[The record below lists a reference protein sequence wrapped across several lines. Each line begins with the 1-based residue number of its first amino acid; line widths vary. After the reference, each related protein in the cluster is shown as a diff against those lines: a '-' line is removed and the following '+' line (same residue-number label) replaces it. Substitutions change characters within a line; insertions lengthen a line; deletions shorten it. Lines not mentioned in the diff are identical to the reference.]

1 MDSPVTSPAT
11 APRRRNRARLVVLGV
26 GIGLVVAGI
35 ITLFP
40 RDIDAPTAAKM
51 ADRLLIQYSRTNSE
65 PLLNFARRED
75 RIWADGWEFRWRYQ
89 PCPQFASLRVWISR
103 DGRRASYAELPDCA
117 PTQGYMVNPLK
128 V

>member
-1 MDSPVTSPAT
+1 MPNGVEAVDQVPG
-11 APRRRNRARLVVLGV
+11 RRRNRLILV
-26 GIGLVVAGI
+26 GIAIGLALVAAV
-35 ITLFP
+35 TLWP

-51 ADRLLIQYSRTNSE
+51 ADQLQSQYLRANAESR
-65 PLLNFARRED
+65 LNFAARED
-75 RIWADGWEFRWRYQ
+75 RIWADGWEFRWRYR

-117 PTQGYMVNPLK
+117 PTQGFPVNPLK

>member
-1 MDSPVTSPAT
+1 MPKMVDQAATSPGLQ
-11 APRRRNRARLVVLGV
+11 RRRLVLIGV
-26 GIGLVVAGI
+26 AIGLAI
-35 ITLFP
+35 IFAITLIP

-51 ADRLLIQYSRTNSE
+51 ADRLLDQYRRANGESFH
-65 PLLNFARRED
+65 NFTRRED
-75 RIWADGWEFRWRYQ
+75 RIWADGWEFRWRYV

-117 PTQGYMVNPLK
+117 PTQGYTVNPLK

>member
-1 MDSPVTSPAT
+1 MPNVVEPMHPAP
-11 APRRRNRARLVVLGV
+11 AHRRNRLILAGV
-26 GIGLVVAGI
+26 AIGLAIVAA
-35 ITLFP
+35 ITLWP

-51 ADRLLIQYSRTNSE
+51 ADQLLDQYSRANAE
-65 PLLNFARRED
+65 PRRNFARRED

-117 PTQGYMVNPLK
+117 PTQGYLVSPLK